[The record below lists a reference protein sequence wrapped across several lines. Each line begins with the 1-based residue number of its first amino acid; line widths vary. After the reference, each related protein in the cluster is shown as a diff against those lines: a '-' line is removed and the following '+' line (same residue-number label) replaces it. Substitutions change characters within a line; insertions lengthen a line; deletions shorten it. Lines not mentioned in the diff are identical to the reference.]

1 MLFNKMMSP
10 LSVFMIVCGTFL
22 FQVNQTLAWAECMV
36 SPDSWFVEYVSFDVS
51 RLPDGVELL
60 VVDGKALSKEAMY
73 KPLGSKRDQ
82 TYLVRN
88 PAVQAYQDAGQ
99 SELTSAIAV
108 RNRSGRTVFIV
119 SDRECQTK
127 PFEDVCAECWN
138 LRINAQVEGKATFF
152 SPDHKEYPVDAPG
165 EQMHK
170 AFDGKFMV
178 APNEYFDPPN
188 HCVEL
193 AVPDQGNPLIA
204 WGNPNHYSP
213 VIDKT
218 TLWLSLE
225 TLDKVIQR
233 TYGEAFAISSPAKDG
248 RPAGAAVPDDRESTI
263 WIKKDAVLFPLV
275 VKVTYRLNNAY
286 DPLAQQKSESRCR
299 KYSGTDSF

>member
-1 MLFNKMMSP
+1 MLSNKKMSV
-10 LSVFMIVCGTFL
+10 VFVCMFICATFL
-22 FQVNQTLAWAECMV
+22 FQASQTVVQAECRV
-36 SPDSWFVEYVSFDVS
+36 SPDPWFVEHVSFDVS
-51 RLPDGVELL
+51 RLPDGVELV
-60 VVDGKALSKEAMY
+60 VVDGQALSEADMY
-73 KPLGSKRDQ
+73 KPLTHDRD
-82 TYLVRN
+82 
-88 PAVQAYQDAGQ
+88 PAA
-99 SELTSAIAV
+99 AIAV
-108 RNRSGRTVFIV
+108 RNRSGSTVFIV

-138 LRINAQVEGKATFF
+138 LRINARVEGKSTFL
-152 SPDHKEYPVDAPG
+152 SPDHKEYPVDALG
-165 EQMHK
+165 EQMHR

-188 HCVEL
+188 RCVEL
-193 AVPDQGNPLIA
+193 AIPDQSNPLIA
-204 WGNPNHYSP
+204 WGNSNHYSP
-213 VIDKT
+213 VVDKT

-248 RPAGAAVPDDRESTI
+248 RPEGVVVPDDRESTI
-263 WIKKDAVLFPLV
+263 WIKKDDVLFPLV

-299 KYSGTDSF
+299 NYSGTDSF